1 MEKKLRTGF
10 FIILDGID
18 GSGKGTI
25 IEAWKEFLLSQ
36 NKTIFDLKK
45 YWQENNKYPEID
57 EIKNY
62 DFIFSCEPTYTGI
75 GKIIREELI
84 KNGTNYPEIIVT
96 QAFSLDRI
104 IYYKKIVLPLLK
116 LNKNIIQ
123 DRGIA
128 TSLAYHP
135 IHDPLSTIKSVSKL
149 PGNKPAI
156 KNLPNHL
163 ILMEIKTDEAQTR
176 LGGRIDKQDNAIFE
190 KNKLQE
196 KINKNYHS
204 QKFADIFK
212 KGNTTIHWLNG
223 NQKIDIMKEE
233 GVNLLKNILNII

>member
-1 MEKKLRTGF
+1 M
-10 FIILDGID
+10 LDGID

-25 IEAWKEFLLSQ
+25 TEAWKNFLLSK

-57 EIKNY
+57 KIKNY

-75 GKIIREELI
+75 GKVIREELI
-84 KNGTNYPEIIVT
+84 KNGTNYPEITVT
-96 QAFSLDRI
+96 QSFSLDRI
-104 IYYKKIVLPLLK
+104 VYYKKIVLPLLK

-123 DRGIA
+123 DRGVA

-135 IHDPLSTIKSVSKL
+135 IHDPISTIQSVAEL
-149 PGNKPAI
+149 PGNRPAMD
-156 KNLPNHL
+156 NLPDHL
-163 ILMEIKTDEAQTR
+163 ILMDIKANEAQAR
-176 LGGRIDKQDNAIFE
+176 LGGRTDKQDNAVFE

-204 QKFADIFK
+204 EEFKNIFK
-212 KGNTTIHWLNG
+212 KQSTQIHWLNG
-223 NQKIDIMKEE
+223 SQKIDIMKQE
-233 GVNLLKNILNII
+233 GINLLNNILNIT